1 MPSGLRE
8 MILPTVA
15 RYLLAGRPRPP
26 IEDAVRIGEVMRRA
40 ALAQFGWREEPETGR
55 RMPLAPS
62 VISGRSA
69 AGRPLQ
75 EAGHAHA
82 FWLPEDA
89 DDDGRIDHLSVYVAA
104 GMDASVRAALD
115 RLTRLWLAD
124 GGATGDE
131 GDDQAGRHE
140 WRLALEGFGT
150 CDEFADVSAVFGR
163 APVWTSVTPFLPT
176 AHLKGTGDRGEA
188 WERLKEG
195 EPVSGALAEAT
206 GYPREVRRLVDRRGI
221 LEAASAERAQV
232 DLLPSI
238 DVHGVPRSPM
248 HFHRFRS
255 SGRER
260 TTAPRGALLRIRF
273 PHAVA
278 GPLALGYGCH
288 FGLGMFA
295 AAGGDPD

>member
-1 MPSGLRE
+1 

-26 IEDAVRIGEVMRRA
+26 IEDAVRIAEVMRRA
-40 ALAQFGWREEPETGR
+40 ALARFGWREDPETGR
-55 RMPLAPS
+55 RRPLAPS
-62 VISGRSA
+62 VISGRDA
-69 AGRPLQ
+69 VGGPLQ
-75 EAGHAHA
+75 EAHHAHA

-104 GMDASVRAALD
+104 GMEASVRSALD

-124 GGATGDE
+124 EGGIGGE
-131 GDDQAGRHE
+131 GEAGRRE
-140 WRLALEGFGT
+140 WRLALEGFGD
-150 CDEFADVSAVFGR
+150 CDEFAGVSAVFGR
-163 APVWTSVTPFLPT
+163 APAWTSVTPFLPT
-176 AHLKGTGDRGEA
+176 AHLKGTDDRGEA
-188 WERLKEG
+188 WGRLDQG
-195 EPVSGALAEAT
+195 EPASGALAEAT
-206 GYPREVRRLVDRRGI
+206 GYPRELRRLMARRGI
-221 LEAASAERAQV
+221 LEASLAERAQV

-238 DVHGVPRSPM
+238 DVNGVPRSTL

-288 FGLGMFA
+288 FGLGLFA
-295 AAGGDPD
+295 AAGGDPV